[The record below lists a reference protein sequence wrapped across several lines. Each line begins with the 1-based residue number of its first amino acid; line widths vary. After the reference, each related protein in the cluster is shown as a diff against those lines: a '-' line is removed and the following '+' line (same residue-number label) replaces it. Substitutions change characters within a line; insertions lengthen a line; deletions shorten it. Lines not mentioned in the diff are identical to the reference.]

1 MLGGGVS
8 TSEGFYTQVCT
19 ALAKN
24 TDYVASGINGELQ
37 SRIQLY
43 KQPNCAFA
51 CGSFRAKELKLQFLS
66 MHITSHQS
74 DKNVYV
80 GDFDFLGKT
89 IRAWL
94 KPHIDAGKAQPGKAS
109 QEEPVHFMPPAWFVE
124 TTAREK
130 DVNFEI
136 SWTMDKATGV
146 MVPVGTNIVPL
157 SNGDR
162 LYRLQMPYGACPSDV
177 GKAIEKEKRQQRKPS
192 RKGKLRRRARLS
204 PRRARSR
211 HDPVGPLGA
220 IRLFRHLIN
229 A

>member
-24 TDYVASGINGELQ
+24 TGYVASGINGELQ

-124 TTAREK
+124 TTARET

-177 GKAIEKEKRQQRKPS
+177 GKAIEKEKKAAEKAEQKRKAAEEGTAVPK
-192 RKGKLRRRARLS
+192 KGKKEA
-204 PRRARSR
+204 
-211 HDPVGPLGA
+211 
-220 IRLFRHLIN
+220 
-229 A
+229 